1 MSGLVEDAAR
11 LRALH
16 AGSEPLILPNA
27 WDAASAR
34 AVVEAGFPVVATTS
48 SGVAAAL
55 GWADGEGT
63 PSDEM
68 FAAIGRISRVVDV
81 PVTAHIESGYGL
93 TPAEIVEKL
102 LGGGAVGCTL
112 EDTDHA
118 AGKPLRDATMHAQGL
133 RAFKQAARSAGVDIV
148 LNARPDVFLRL
159 QPNEPQPIE

>member
-1 MSGLVEDAAR
+1 MTLAEAAER

-16 AGSEPLILPNA
+16 SRPEPLILPNA

-81 PVTAHIESGYGL
+81 PVRPVYGPSWRSGLRPLRVALPIAWLLLRRFLRRVRAMSSGA
-93 TPAEIVEKL
+93 PAIDAAVVATDAAPVVVEN
-102 LGGGAVGCTL
+102 
-112 EDTDHA
+112 A
-118 AGKPLRDATMHAQGL
+118 AG
-133 RAFKQAARSAGVDIV
+133 AG
-148 LNARPDVFLRL
+148 APT
-159 QPNEPQPIE
+159 